1 MRKHFLV
8 VDDHP
13 VFRQGLVA
21 LIESDQ
27 AFSVVAEAGNSEEA
41 LAALERSSLDIALVD
56 ISLDDENG
64 LDLVRTMRASH
75 PDLPVLIISMHDE
88 VVYAERTLK
97 AGARG
102 LVMKQEPPSV
112 VMSAIR
118 SVLAGHIYL
127 SDKMRDKMLE
137 SMVSASREGDVAL
150 IDRLSEREIE
160 VLEYLGQ
167 GYGAAE
173 IAEILSLS
181 VKTIHTYQEHLK
193 EKLQLSS
200 STELRRFAV
209 SWYRASHR

>member
-1 MRKHFLV
+1 MKKQFLV

-21 LIESDQ
+21 LIQSDP
-27 AFSVVAEAGNSEEA
+27 AFSVVAEVGNSDEA
-41 LAALERSSLDIALVD
+41 LAGVESESLDIALVD
-56 ISLDDENG
+56 ISLKKENG
-64 LDLVRTMRASH
+64 LELVRTMHATH

-88 VVYAERTLK
+88 VVYAERALR

-112 VMSAIR
+112 VLQAIR
-118 SVLAGHIYL
+118 SVLAGRIYL
-127 SDKMRDKMLE
+127 SEKMRDKLLE
-137 SMVSASREGDVAL
+137 SMASTSRAGEMAL
-150 IDRLSEREIE
+150 IDRLSERETE

-173 IAEILSLS
+173 IAEILALS

-193 EKLQLSS
+193 EKLQLPSS
-200 STELRRFAV
+200 PELRRFAV
-209 SWYRASHR
+209 SWFQASHR